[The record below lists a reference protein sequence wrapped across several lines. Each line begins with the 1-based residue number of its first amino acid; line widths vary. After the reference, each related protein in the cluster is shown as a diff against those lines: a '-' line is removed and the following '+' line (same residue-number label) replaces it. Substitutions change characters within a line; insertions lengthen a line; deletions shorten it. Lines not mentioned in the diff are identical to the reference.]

1 MEEALDPQSVMRRSL
16 ETAAQENVGALAAKD
31 AGYLQAAAQCVAH
44 WRLHWCASEPVSV
57 GSALVDKFK
66 VCYPLAAHALN
77 HVESALELR
86 DHRPW
91 VATSSARVAFE
102 HAIAAE
108 WVFHTKNGLVELI
121 NCMKSQSHLY
131 AKDIADELRGN
142 PDYDDVDLEAL
153 VGERPQSGWS
163 VYNGCGRFSNSKL
176 FYAIYRN
183 LSQAEHPSQGL
194 LAAHLE
200 VTSNGRLSLN
210 SAGAQTPCSDLP
222 MALGMSATW
231 AVDVLERLR
240 DGSPFLVEVD
250 RIGRDAQLPTDLR
263 ASDQHPERQ

>member
-1 MEEALDPQSVMRRSL
+1 MEESLDPQSLMRRSL
-16 ETAAQENVGALAAKD
+16 EAAAHEHAEALAAKD
-31 AGYLQAAAQCVAH
+31 AGYLRAASRCVAH
-44 WRLHWCASEPVSV
+44 WRRHWCASEPVGV
-57 GSALVDKFK
+57 DSALVDKFK
-66 VCYPLAAHALN
+66 VCYPLAADALN

-86 DHRPW
+86 SRHPW

-108 WVFHTKNGLVELI
+108 WVFHTRNGVTELL
-121 NCMKSQSHLY
+121 NWMKIQSHLY

-153 VGERPQSGWS
+153 VGEKPPSGWS
-163 VYNGCGRFSNSKL
+163 VHNGCGRFSNSKL

-200 VTSNGRLSLN
+200 VTSNGGFSLN

-231 AVDVLERLR
+231 ALDVLERLR